1 MVELKGLL
9 KVYSKFRGEDSDS
22 LANVIQLLAEC
33 ALILLT
39 RYRYHHSV
47 FHSVAHRIHLNELSK
62 PGSLA
67 GSTII
72 LHFCLSVIC
81 LKKCAPSLIHF

>member
-39 RYRYHHSV
+39 RYRFHRTV
-47 FHSVAHRIHLNELSK
+47 FHSVAHRIQLNELSK
-62 PGSLA
+62 LGPLSEFFSCFFISASLP
-67 GSTII
+67 
-72 LHFCLSVIC
+72 SV
-81 LKKCAPSLIHF
+81 

>member
-39 RYRYHHSV
+39 RYRTIRY
-47 FHSVAHRIHLNELSK
+47 FRGVAHRIQLNELSK
-62 PGSLA
+62 LGPLSEFFSCFFISASLP
-67 GSTII
+67 
-72 LHFCLSVIC
+72 SV
-81 LKKCAPSLIHF
+81 

>member
-1 MVELKGLL
+1 MAELKGLL

-39 RYRYHHSV
+39 RYHH
-47 FHSVAHRIHLNELSK
+47 
-62 PGSLA
+62 
-67 GSTII
+67 T
-72 LHFCLSVIC
+72 
-81 LKKCAPSLIHF
+81 

>member
-39 RYRYHHSV
+39 RYRYHRTV
-47 FHSVAHRIHLNELSK
+47 FHSVAKCVHCQKFIIFSSFLLHCHLCEE
-62 PGSLA
+62 A
-67 GSTII
+67 
-72 LHFCLSVIC
+72 
-81 LKKCAPSLIHF
+81 

>member
-39 RYRYHHSV
+39 RYHRTV
-47 FHSVAHRIHLNELSK
+47 FHSIAQCVHCQK
-62 PGSLA
+62 F
-67 GSTII
+67 II
-72 LHFCLSVIC
+72 FSSFLLHCRLCEEACPKFAPF
-81 LKKCAPSLIHF
+81 LKKT